1 MPAWHALD
9 RSVIRILKIFVNHV
23 SVIKVAE
30 YMLVVI
36 YVEDFE
42 PTINLNFIK
51 TKNMAFELEVKV
63 SLGKDIPGV
72 AKCLGVK
79 LFLV

>member
-51 TKNMAFELEVKV
+51 QRRNLSTIF
-63 SLGKDIPGV
+63 
-72 AKCLGVK
+72 
-79 LFLV
+79 